1 MFGFGRKKDKAQRDA
16 EAAAQQRQSAQ
27 PQQPMEQQPSGMAA
41 AVPPPAPAPAGG
53 HTNGPVRLID
63 PVPEQPQDMRVGV
76 VQALEQP
83 DGGQGY
89 IVELTPAGQMNILA
103 WIAGDDAVHPTST
116 VLAEEPPTADVE
128 LKFDAWNA
136 GNDVIGGIF
145 VWDTV
150 HGFRGDDPDLPIC
163 IGEYA
168 VGPDGAVLIAQC
180 SFGAGV
186 YGRAPHPRAE
196 AIAACWLLACR
207 LPAVRGEQIT
217 TSSGRFA
224 DFFEQVEKMPLPD
237 AIDMVI
243 HRGMSNGGRV
253 TPVERALARQLV
265 EIGAPQIRAIAAN
278 TDLGMHRLDTT
289 GQFWINFDE
298 EAVQGL
304 QRDLVI
310 AVEGAFNRA
319 VDARNVAAR
328 LDNDVALLATLDE
341 RTTGFVFRDAF
352 GHWGEHAR
360 FVRGEIDARNPFMEL
375 YDARA
380 RRGGAWESL
389 TRFGNVAEQLR
400 LPLRLQYGVDVDNAS
415 GTMAIAFGAPTALG
429 FPASRVDDDGVWRD
443 ARDTRG
449 AQASVYALRL
459 AGLLAYIGFSSS
471 VATTSVTITARAGM
485 ITGTPVLSMRFER
498 MAFYGDVLPRYL
510 GDDIGD
516 AVLDFDPAALL
527 RLLAPAAQA
536 VDLGADLGLRGVA
549 PLPMPPAIKAH
560 RVPLWKD
567 MRELPA
573 DLGERLRAERA
584 CELDVLHDDAPIS
597 IADVEK
603 IIEDNEESP
612 VSAAIELES
621 VVMELSKS
629 LPQETP
635 SFRPLYCNNQGEREL
650 VALADDDPQAHA
662 DGQPRVDPS
671 TIRYFKVP
679 DALFR
684 ALIELARINIANGR
698 FDKARELLARIHHIG
713 KLSIPPYISE
723 STMYVDVEEPDWQK
737 DADVLTKALPYAVE
751 ANDVAMLYY
760 RLAYAMRNLG
770 KLDLSA
776 ACYAMTLTMPVR
788 WLRDTALEELSEL
801 LDGDLG
807 RAPAIDDAKQLL
819 RANGIPIV
827 PSHALMHLLARN
839 TIDLVDAGFPKAAA
853 IGTRL
858 LAAAERDDTLNW
870 LGGTL
875 LYGTYGEDE
884 LGDE

>member
-1 MFGFGRKKDKAQRDA
+1 MFGFGRKKDKAKRDA
-16 EAAAQQRQSAQ
+16 EAAAQ
-27 PQQPMEQQPSGMAA
+27 PMQPSPPQAPGMGAV
-41 AVPPPAPAPAGG
+41 VPPPAPTNG
-53 HTNGPVRLID
+53 HTHGPVRLID
-63 PVPEQPQDMRVGV
+63 PVPGQPQDMRVGV

-83 DGGQGY
+83 EGGQGY
-89 IVELTPAGQMNILA
+89 IVELTPVGQMNILA
-103 WIAGDDAVHPTST
+103 WIGDDDAVHPTST
-116 VLAEEPPTADVE
+116 VLAEDPGTADVE
-128 LKFDAWNA
+128 LKLDPWNE
-136 GNDVIGGIF
+136 GNDRIGAIF
-145 VWDTV
+145 IWDTV
-150 HGFRGDDPDLPIC
+150 HGFQGDDPDIPIC
-163 IGEYA
+163 IGEYT
-168 VGPDGAVLIAQC
+168 VDRDRSVYIAQC
-180 SFGAGV
+180 SLDAGT
-186 YGRAPHPRAE
+186 YGSASHPRAD

-207 LPAVRGEQIT
+207 LPALRGERIT

-224 DFFEQVEKMPLPD
+224 DLFDQIEKMPLPD
-237 AIDMVI
+237 AIDMII
-243 HRGMSNGGRV
+243 HRGTSNTGRV

-265 EIGAPQIRAIAAN
+265 EIGAPQLRAIAAN
-278 TDLGMHRLDTT
+278 TEFNLRRLDTT

-319 VDARNVAAR
+319 VDARNAAAHR
-328 LDNDVALLATLDE
+328 DNDVALLATLDE

-360 FVRGEIDARNPFMEL
+360 FARGQIDARNPYMEL
-375 YDARA
+375 YDAHA

-389 TRFGNVAEQLR
+389 TRFGNVAERLR

-415 GTMAIAFGAPTALG
+415 GAMAIAFSAPTAMG
-429 FPASRVDDDGVWRD
+429 FPASCVDDDGVWRD
-443 ARDTRG
+443 VRDTRG

-459 AGLLAYIGFSSS
+459 AGLLAYVGFSSS
-471 VATTSVTITARAGM
+471 TATTSVTITARAGT

-498 MAFYGDVLPRYL
+498 MAFYGAVLPYYL
-510 GDDIGD
+510 GGDIDDD
-516 AVLDFDPAALL
+516 AFSVDPAALL

-536 VDLGADLGLRGVA
+536 VDFGEDLGLRGVT

-603 IIEDNEESP
+603 IIKDNEESP

-635 SFRPLYCNNQGEREL
+635 TFRPLYCNNQGEREL
-650 VALADDDPQAHA
+650 VTLADDDDPQTHA
-662 DGQPRVDPS
+662 DGRPSVDPS

-684 ALIELARINIANGR
+684 ALIELARISIANGQL
-698 FDKARELLARIHHIG
+698 DKARELLARIHHIG
-713 KLSIPPYISE
+713 KLSIPPYVSE
-723 STMYVDVEEPDWQK
+723 SVMYVDVDEPDWAK

-751 ANDVAMLYY
+751 ASDVAMLYY
-760 RLAYAMRNLG
+760 RLAYAMRNLD
-770 KLDLSA
+770 KADLSA

-788 WLRDTALEELSEL
+788 WLRDTAIEELSEL
-801 LDGDLG
+801 LDGDLS
-807 RAPAIDDAKQLL
+807 RAPAIEDAKQLL

-827 PSHALMHLLARN
+827 PSHGLMHLLARN
-839 TIDLVDAGFPKAAA
+839 TIDLVDAGFPKAAG